1 MINSILNKPTQTA
14 SIDQSTGSEAPKS
27 RASRSI
33 KATREESE
41 KLHAKETPAPKF
53 KKISATDKDLEKEVQ
68 TILSRYKID
77 SDDYH
82 KASLSEDGKTL
93 VLAHDGATTLAQNFG
108 GASSLSRFANR
119 VFGALAKAFGGV
131 DKAVATAKYKEFFN
145 NYKPDNKD
153 VSMVMEP
160 ISHLFKGLSTNHYHG
175 VSIFHKDEKTG
186 KFNKTPSAVS
196 IIDSYKFIFKE
207 HEKGNEMPA
216 EVKAKK
222 ALFDNAYALDKT
234 IPIDMEKAKDFRK
247 IYNEIAEGL
256 YQAQGYSFLT
266 IPGQVHKTL
275 NANTHDLNYVEM
287 PWHRVQ
293 QSADNQWRVQANKK
307 EFDSEMLSEPK
318 DKEFYESR
326 MIDSEHT
333 NITIVRPLD
342 KAQEPLEP
350 FIGYMEN
357 WSQMYS
363 GNALRAKD
371 KENQKLVDLAQS
383 ISSKYIET
391 YNAEFLAA

>member
-27 RASRSI
+27 LASRSI
-33 KATREESE
+33 NSTKEADTT
-41 KLHAKETPAPKF
+41 KLHAKEIPAIKF
-53 KKISATDKDLEKEVQ
+53 KKINASDKGLEKEVQ
-68 TILSRYKID
+68 AILKRYKVD
-77 SDDYH
+77 SDKYH
-82 KASLSEDGKTL
+82 GAALSADGKSLVISHDGKT
-93 VLAHDGATTLAQNFG
+93 TLKENFG
-108 GASSLSRFANR
+108 GTSGLGRF
-119 VFGALAKAFGGV
+119 VSKIFKLFSGV
-131 DKAVATAKYKEFFN
+131 DRSIAAPKYKEFFN

-196 IIDSYKFIFKE
+196 IIDSYKFIFEE
-207 HEKGNEMPA
+207 HEKGNEMPDA
-216 EVKAKK
+216 VKAKK

-247 IYNEIAEGL
+247 IYNEITEGL
-256 YQAQGYSFLT
+256 YQAQGFSFLT

-275 NANTHDLNYVEM
+275 NANTSDLNYVEM

-293 QSADNQWRVQANKK
+293 QSADKKWRVQANKK

-333 NITIVRPLD
+333 NITIVRPI
-342 KAQEPLEP
+342 AQEKEPIEP

-363 GNALRAKD
+363 GNTLRANDKD
-371 KENQKLVDLAQS
+371 NQKLVDLAQS

>member
-33 KATREESE
+33 NATKEADTT
-41 KLHAKETPAPKF
+41 KLHAKEIPAIKF
-53 KKISATDKDLEKEVQ
+53 KKINASDKGLEKEVQ
-68 TILSRYKID
+68 AILKRYKVD
-77 SDDYH
+77 SDKYH
-82 KASLSEDGKTL
+82 GAALSTDGKSLVISHDGKT
-93 VLAHDGATTLAQNFG
+93 TLKENFG
-108 GASSLSRFANR
+108 GTSSIGRFASKI
-119 VFGALAKAFGGV
+119 FKLFGGV
-131 DKAVATAKYKEFFN
+131 DRSIAAPKYKEFFN

-196 IIDSYKFIFKE
+196 IIDSYKFIFEE
-207 HEKGNEMPA
+207 HEKGNEMPDA
-216 EVKAKK
+216 VKAQK

-234 IPIDMEKAKDFRK
+234 IPIDMERAKDFRK

-275 NANTHDLNYVEM
+275 NANTRDLNYVEM

-307 EFDSEMLSEPK
+307 EFDSEMLSDPK

-333 NITIVRPLD
+333 NITIVRPI
-342 KAQEPLEP
+342 AQEKEPLEP

-363 GNALRAKD
+363 GNTLRAKD

-383 ISSKYIET
+383 VSSKYIET

>member
-1 MINSILNKPTQTA
+1 MINSILKPAQTA
-14 SIDQSTGSEAPKS
+14 SVDQSTGSEAPKS

-33 KATREESE
+33 NATKEADTT

-53 KKISATDKDLEKEVQ
+53 KKINASDKGLEKEVQ
-68 TILSRYKID
+68 AILKRYKVD
-77 SDDYH
+77 SDKYH
-82 KASLSEDGKTL
+82 GAALSTDGKSLVISHDGKT
-93 VLAHDGATTLAQNFG
+93 TLKENFG
-108 GASSLSRFANR
+108 GTSSLGRFASKI
-119 VFGALAKAFGGV
+119 FKLFSGV
-131 DKAVATAKYKEFFN
+131 DRSIAAPKYKEFFN

-153 VSMVMEP
+153 VGMVMEP

-196 IIDSYKFIFKE
+196 IIDSYKFIFEE
-207 HEKGNEMPA
+207 HEKGNEMPDA
-216 EVKAKK
+216 VKAKK

-256 YQAQGYSFLT
+256 YQAQGFSFIT

-275 NANTHDLNYVEM
+275 NANTSELNYVEM

-307 EFDSEMLSEPK
+307 EFDSEMLDPK
-318 DKEFYESR
+318 DQKFYESR

-342 KAQEPLEP
+342 QAQEPLEP

-363 GNALRAKD
+363 GNTLRANDKD
-371 KENQKLVDLAQS
+371 NQKLVDLAQS
-383 ISSKYIET
+383 VSSKYIET
-391 YNAEFLAA
+391 YNAEFLNQNA